1 MGVHGAATAGARE
14 GRVDPLLADRV
25 VEALLLVG
33 LPVAHGGHG
42 PGVHLLATDGL
53 DGSDGLGGFDAD
65 RWPVTLRWICSPRL
79 EGAAAAADARSPWPR
94 TRQVVA
100 DSMETA
106 LAELLPALG
115 LNATRATADG
125 PTLVGPGDCDA
136 PARTA
141 ADSSPAP
148 NAEDA
153 AGPEADPAVAAAVR
167 RGAALAGL
175 PLARGPRTA
184 GVAYAACRPAA
195 DAAAATDGTAEAV
208 DGQAAAVVDVAW
220 QPSPHL
226 PGTPSVATAVR
237 EAMHHAVGTALAVCG
252 LRTSWHRPAG
262 SAPHLHVADH

>member
-1 MGVHGAATAGARE
+1 MGVHGVATTGARA

-42 PGVHLLATDGL
+42 PGVHLLATDGG
-53 DGSDGLGGFDAD
+53 DGGPDAD

-100 DSMETA
+100 DTMETA

-115 LNATRATADG
+115 LSATRADADG
-125 PTLVGPGDCDA
+125 PTLVGPGDCAA
-136 PARTA
+136 PAPG
-141 ADSSPAP
+141 SPAGSP
-148 NAEDA
+148 
-153 AGPEADPAVAAAVR
+153 AGADPTGADPAVAAAVR

-184 GVAYAACRPAA
+184 GVAFAACGP
-195 DAAAATDGTAEAV
+195 ATDGQPVAA
-208 DGQAAAVVDVAW
+208 DGQAGAVVDVAW
-220 QPSPHL
+220 QPSPQL
-226 PGTPSVATAVR
+226 PGDPLVATAVR

-252 LRTSWHRPAG
+252 LRTSWHRPTD
-262 SAPHLHVADH
+262 STPHLHVADR

>member
-1 MGVHGAATAGARE
+1 MGIHGVATTGARA
-14 GRVDPLLADRV
+14 GRIDPLLADRI

-42 PGVHLLATDGL
+42 PGVHLLATDGG
-53 DGSDGLGGFDAD
+53 DGGPDAD

-106 LAELLPALG
+106 LAELLPVLG
-115 LNATRATADG
+115 LSATRADADG
-125 PTLVGPGDCDA
+125 PTLVGPGGSDTA
-136 PARTA
+136 FPSGAGSSPVGSTAVGSTA
-141 ADSSPAP
+141 A
-148 NAEDA
+148 
-153 AGPEADPAVAAAVR
+153 EADPAVAAAVR

-184 GVAYAACRPAA
+184 GVAFAACGPAA
-195 DAAAATDGTAEAV
+195 D
-208 DGQAAAVVDVAW
+208 GQVAAVVDVAW
-220 QPSPHL
+220 RSSPQL
-226 PGTPSVATAVR
+226 PDEPLVATAVR

-252 LRTSWHRPAG
+252 LRTSWHRPAD
-262 SAPHLHVADH
+262 SAPHLHVTDR